1 MSISL
6 HGVAIGGGIAIGRA
20 HLMRQSMDDVS
31 HYALEDDEIAAEIE
45 RFEVAIRRTRKQLEQ
60 LRSQIPENAPVEL
73 GAFLSLHI
81 MLLTDTTISREPCD
95 LIESQHCNAEWA
107 LKLQVEQ
114 LLEQFDAIEDNYLR
128 ERKQDMLQVVER
140 IFKNLAGQETEI
152 GITQELLDDTILIA
166 HDLSPADMV
175 YFKDNRVAAFVT
187 DVGGTTSHT
196 AILGRS
202 LDLPSVIA
210 LHNARSL
217 VRDEEIVI
225 VDGVQGVLI
234 IDPEES
240 VLLEYRRRQ
249 RAWRDARRKLSSI
262 RKVSAT
268 TKDGVDIE
276 LLANIEMPEDVVDA
290 KETNAS
296 GIGLFRSE
304 FMFLGDSLPNEN
316 EQYDAYRKVAEAM
329 KGLPV
334 TVRTMDIGVDKNPR
348 WLHLN
353 TAPNPALGLTG
364 IRLSLFEPSLFRT
377 QLRALLRASIHGRV
391 RILFPMISS
400 VMELKQTI
408 QQLDWAK
415 EELTEAGIAFND
427 RIEIGAMIEIPS
439 AALIVGNLLKHLD
452 FISIGTN
459 DLIQYTLAV
468 DRNDDAVSHLYDPT
482 HPAILKLLAHTI
494 RTASRAGKPV
504 AICGEMAGDTRFTK
518 LLLGMGLRR
527 FSMHP
532 ANLLAVKQI
541 VCTTHLDQIIAPVM
555 RLLRSEDPIKIAALL
570 DALNADPIQP

>member
-31 HYALEDDEIAAEIE
+31 HYALADDEIVAEIE
-45 RFEVAIRRTRKQLEQ
+45 RFEIAVRRTRKQLEQ

-95 LIESQHCNAEWA
+95 LIESQRCNAEWA
-107 LKLQVEQ
+107 LKLQVDQ
-114 LLEQFDAIEDNYLR
+114 LLEQFDAIEDGYLR

-140 IFKNLAGQETEI
+140 IFKNLAGQDTEL
-152 GITQELLDDTILIA
+152 GVTQELLDDTVLIA

-210 LHNARSL
+210 LHNARAL
-217 VRDEEIVI
+217 VRDEEMVI
-225 VDGVQGVLI
+225 VDGIQGVLI
-234 IDPEES
+234 VDPEDS
-240 VLLEYRRRQ
+240 VLLEYRKRQ
-249 RAWRDARRKLSSI
+249 RVWRDARRKLSGM
-262 RKVSAT
+262 RKVSAE
-268 TKDGVDIE
+268 TKDGVAIE
-276 LLANIEMPEDVVDA
+276 LLANIEMPDDITDVKDA
-290 KETNAS
+290 NAS

-304 FMFLGDSLPNEN
+304 FMFLTEALPNEN
-316 EQYDAYRKVAEAM
+316 EQYESYRKVAEAM

-334 TVRTMDIGVDKNPR
+334 TVRTMDLGADKNPR
-348 WLHLN
+348 WMAQN

-364 IRLSLFEPSLFRT
+364 IRLSLHEPSLFRT
-377 QLRALLRASIHGRV
+377 QLRALLRASIHGRI

-400 VMELKQTI
+400 AMELKQAL
-408 QQLDWAK
+408 QQLEWAK
-415 EELTEAGIAFND
+415 EELTEDGIVYSD
-427 RIEIGAMIEIPS
+427 QVEVGAMIEVPA
-439 AALIVGNLLKHLD
+439 AALIVNSLLKHLD

-468 DRNDDAVSHLYDPT
+468 DRNDDAVSHLYDPM
-482 HPAILKLLAHTI
+482 HPAVLKLIAHTI
-494 RTASRAGKPV
+494 RAATRAGKPV
-504 AICGEMAGDTRFTK
+504 AVCGEMAGDVRFTR
-518 LLLGMGLRR
+518 LLLGVGLRR

-541 VCTTHLDQIIAPVM
+541 VRNTNLDQIAAPVM
-555 RLLRSEDPIKIAALL
+555 RLLRSEDPVKIGTLL
-570 DALNADPIQP
+570 EALNSDAI